1 MTGIAPQFLLAR
13 GVERADS
20 PIHSREELVAFIAA
34 GEKADGRQQIGVELE
49 RLPLLPDGTAAPYE
63 ATDGSGRCVRAVLE
77 TLADRFGFERVM
89 RRGRLIGLRGAA
101 AAVSLEPGAQI
112 ELSVDPRT
120 TAHEILDDLLAWRH
134 QLMLARVDTG
144 VSVVALGLQPLT
156 PVRDIGW
163 IPRER
168 YAIMREHLGARGD
181 LAHHMMKATAGVQF
195 NVDHSSEVEAAE
207 IFRTALAVSPIVN
220 AMVANSPLEEG
231 RPNGFLTKRPEIWRR
246 TDPDRTGLLP
256 WIFDSDGFTYSRWVK
271 YALDVPVMF
280 VIRDDSWVRLGD
292 RTFGELLA
300 HGDERTG
307 PARHEDFALHLTTL
321 FPEVRIKQHVEIRGQ
336 DSCDVESCA
345 ALAAAWRGILYDGSA
360 RHEAGA
366 LAQHLDAS
374 ARARLHADAGRQGL
388 MARMGSSRLD
398 EVAGELLRIARH
410 GLERLEGAAGRDA
423 ALLEPLERNVAEGPP
438 AVALLSEAS
447 REGAAALLRRANA

>member
-1 MTGIAPQFLLAR
+1 MTGIAPQFRLAH
-13 GVERADS
+13 GVERADA
-20 PIHSREELVAFIAA
+20 PIRSANELTSFIAA
-34 GEKADGRQQIGVELE
+34 GEAVGRQQIGIELE
-49 RLPLLPDGTAAPYE
+49 RLPLLPDGAAAPYE
-63 ATDGSGRCVRAVLE
+63 ATDGSRRCVRAVLE
-77 TLADRFGFERVM
+77 SLADRFGFERVM
-89 RRGRLIGLRGAA
+89 RRGRLIGLRGPS
-101 AAVSLEPGAQI
+101 AAVSLEPGAQV

-120 TAHEILDDLLAWRH
+120 TAREILDDLLAWRH
-134 QLMLARVDTG
+134 QLALARTDTE

-156 PVRDIGW
+156 AVRDIGW

-195 NVDHSSEVEAAE
+195 NVDHASEDDAAG
-207 IFRTALAVSPIVN
+207 IFRTALALSPVVN
-220 AMVANSPLEEG
+220 ALVANSPLEEG
-231 RPNGFLTKRPEIWRR
+231 KPNGFITKRPEIWRR

-256 WIFDSDGFTYSRWVK
+256 WIFDADGFTYARWVT

-300 HGDERTG
+300 HGDDRTG

-336 DSCDVESCA
+336 DSCGVESCA
-345 ALAAAWRGILYDGSA
+345 ALAAIWRAVLYDA
-360 RHEAGA
+360 TTRREAGA
-366 LAQHLDAS
+366 LAEGLDAS
-374 ARARLHADAGRQGL
+374 RRAKLHDDAARQGL

-398 EVAGELLRIARH
+398 EVAGELLRLVRR
-410 GLERLEGAAGRDA
+410 GLERLEGPAGSDA
-423 ALLEPLERNVAEGPP
+423 ALLEPLDQAVIEGPP
-438 AVALLSEAS
+438 AVT
-447 REGAAALLRRANA
+447 LLREVSSDGAPALVRRAGM